1 MIGCGV
7 KISGSAGPPPRSV
20 QSGRQDN
27 MRPPSL
33 AARTKPK
40 FLPHSKLQQ
49 PPNSDIHK
57 NHDEKER
64 NMVLQILIFSLFL
77 AIVGHTLYRLVVRYL
92 DYQVSWRQGTNR
104 KILRLTKNR
113 GIAYWD
119 INTVVSF
126 LLNYRKDGLWES
138 IE

>member
-1 MIGCGV
+1 
-7 KISGSAGPPPRSV
+7 
-20 QSGRQDN
+20 
-27 MRPPSL
+27 
-33 AARTKPK
+33 
-40 FLPHSKLQQ
+40 
-49 PPNSDIHK
+49 
-57 NHDEKER
+57 
-64 NMVLQILIFSLFL
+64 MVLQILVFSLFL

-104 KILRLTKNR
+104 KILRLTENR